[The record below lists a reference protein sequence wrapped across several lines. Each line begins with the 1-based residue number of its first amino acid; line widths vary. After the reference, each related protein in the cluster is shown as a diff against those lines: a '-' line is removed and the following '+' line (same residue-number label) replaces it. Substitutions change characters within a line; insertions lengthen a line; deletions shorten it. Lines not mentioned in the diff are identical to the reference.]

1 MGKKPAPE
9 HENLEASIRLRCIAL
24 ACVQEQ
30 QRLLELLKTNSA
42 VEKCNETFDVALVC
56 LSHLELL
63 SRDIQLA
70 LVRYRTPAI

>member
-9 HENLEASIRLRCIAL
+9 YENLEASIRLRCIAL
-24 ACVQEQ
+24 ACVQER

-42 VEKCNETFDVALVC
+42 ADECKETFDVALLC
-56 LSHLELL
+56 LGHLELL

-70 LVRYRTPAI
+70 LVRYGTPTV

>member
-1 MGKKPAPE
+1 MGEKPAPE
-9 HENLEASIRLRCIAL
+9 YENLEASIRLRCIAL
-24 ACVQEQ
+24 ACVQER

-42 VEKCNETFDVALVC
+42 AEECKETFDAALIC

-70 LVRYRTPAI
+70 LVRYQTPTI

>member
-1 MGKKPAPE
+1 MGEKPAPE
-9 HENLEASIRLRCIAL
+9 YENLEASIRLRCIAL

-42 VEKCNETFDVALVC
+42 AEECKETFDIALIC

-70 LVRYRTPAI
+70 LVRYQTPTI